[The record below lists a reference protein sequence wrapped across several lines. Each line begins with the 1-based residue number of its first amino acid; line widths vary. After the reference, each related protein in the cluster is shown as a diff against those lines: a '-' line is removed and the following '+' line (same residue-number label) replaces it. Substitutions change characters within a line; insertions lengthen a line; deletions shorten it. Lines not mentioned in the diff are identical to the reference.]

1 MFAIR
6 LKELRTKK
14 NGLTQA
20 KLAEIMN
27 VSQQAVGLWERGRN
41 MPSHELVTRLASY
54 FNVTTDYLLGLSD
67 HPHAPQQE
75 PPKTSNSSPHH
86 QQPLQ
91 PDTLT
96 PEEASLVQAY
106 RNANDRDKSIV
117 DTILK
122 PEVRAQSE
130 IMEETPMNTAERIGQ
145 KIINASPETQ
155 ARVNAIIQ
163 EDVG

>member
-1 MFAIR
+1 MFEIR
-6 LKELRTKK
+6 LKSLRSSK
-14 NGLTQA
+14 GITQA
-20 KLAEIMN
+20 ELAKQLD
-27 VSQQAVGLWERGRN
+27 VTQQAVGRWEKSITT
-41 MPSHELVTRLASY
+41 PDYLTLSKIASY

-75 PPKTSNSSPHH
+75 PPTTSNSSPHH

-130 IMEETPMNTAERIGQ
+130 IVEETPMSTAERIG
-145 KIINASPETQ
+145 
-155 ARVNAIIQ
+155 
-163 EDVG
+163 